1 MLLLSNRNYKTQ
13 CTLNTLI
20 VLRISVLSKRNSSE
34 LTEVIKKKWPE
45 DIFPQTKSFKVYE
58 IGEGKRIIKSG
69 NFTAIEIDQNIIL
82 PFLGE
87 AKLVERFPC
96 VLVDMGAVKFVCN
109 GAKIMRP
116 GITKFDIF
124 KKGDIVVVRDEVHL
138 KTLAAGIAMEDSEI
152 AATKSKGY
160 VIDNLH
166 YISDIFWEAYKQIAN
181 A

>member
-1 MLLLSNRNYKTQ
+1 
-13 CTLNTLI
+13 
-20 VLRISVLSKRNSSE
+20 LRISVLSKRNSSE
-34 LTEVIKKKWPE
+34 LTEIIKKKWPE
-45 DIFPQTKSFKVYE
+45 DILPQTKNFKVYE
-58 IGEGKRIIKSG
+58 IGEGKRIIKSE
-69 NFTAIEIDQNIIL
+69 NFTAIEINQNIIL

-87 AKLVERFPC
+87 PKLVERFPR

-124 KKGDIVVVRDEVHL
+124 KKGDIVVVRDEVYS

-152 AATKSKGY
+152 AASKSKGY

-166 YISDIFWEAYKQIAN
+166 YISDVFWEAHKQIATYP
-181 A
+181 

>member
-1 MLLLSNRNYKTQ
+1 
-13 CTLNTLI
+13 LI
-20 VLRISVLSKRNSSE
+20 GLRISVLSKRNSSE
-34 LTEVIKKKWPE
+34 LAVIIKKKWPE
-45 DIFPQTKSFKVYE
+45 DVLPHTKSFKVYE
-58 IGEGKRIIKSG
+58 IGEGKRIIKSE
-69 NFTAIEIDQNIIL
+69 NFTAVEINQNIIL

-87 AKLVERFPC
+87 PKVVECFPS

-124 KKGDIVVVRDEVHL
+124 KKGDIVVVRDEVYL

-152 AATKSKGY
+152 AAAKPKGY

-166 YISDIFWEAYKQIAN
+166 YISDAFWEAHKQIATYS
-181 A
+181 

>member
-1 MLLLSNRNYKTQ
+1 MA
-13 CTLNTLI
+13 
-20 VLRISVLSKRNSSE
+20 LRISVLSKRDSSVV
-34 LTEVIKKKWPE
+34 TERIKKKWPE
-45 DIFPQTKSFKVYE
+45 DVLPRTRSFKIYE
-58 IGEGKRIIKSG
+58 VAEGKRIIKSE
-69 NFTAIEIDQNIIL
+69 NFTAVEINQNIVL

-87 AKLVERFPC
+87 PQLVEHFPC
-96 VLVDMGAVKFVCN
+96 ILVDMGAIKFVCN

-124 KKGDIVVVRDEVHL
+124 KKDDIVIVKDEVHF

-166 YISDIFWEAYKQIAN
+166 YVSDVFWEAHKQIV
-181 A
+181 